1 MSPRHVDMLMTT
13 RERAA
18 TTGVE
23 VDFQLAREPPVNS
36 RRISSPRMRK
46 KIASRPSEHHSGAAR
61 EMLAV
66 RATRTKRRRAHMRS
80 AIESLIHSP
89 DEYILVKP
97 ALYSTS
103 HQGRQLVFARS
114 DSQRR
119 ENLMTL
125 PEKLAAFRTSFE
137 AGGPPYNAPDC
148 VNELMHR
155 ATDELIA
162 SGAAERALKA
172 GDRGRNSPSRTLM
185 VTRCRHETCLRGGRS
200 W

>member
-1 MSPRHVDMLMTT
+1 MAAIATW
-13 RERAA
+13 RAGSSSAFRAPA
-18 TTGVE
+18 TTI
-23 VDFQLAREPPVNS
+23 ATT
-36 RRISSPRMRK
+36 SP
-46 KIASRPSEHHSGAAR
+46 STVSP
-61 EMLAV
+61 
-66 RATRTKRRRAHMRS
+66 TRCRQS
-80 AIESLIHSP
+80 HSP

-119 ENLMTL
+119 ENLLTL

-172 GDRGRNSPSRTLM
+172 GDRGRNSPSRTPM
-185 VTRCRHETCLRGGRS
+185 VTRCRHETGLRGGRS